1 MIMQG
6 PEGDHRRRSPAP
18 NHPWQHPQLRAAAA
32 ESSVE
37 PRSCKVTM
45 RVTQAEFHAIR
56 SRAGAT
62 SVSEF
67 LRQHFPSDLMRP
79 IGREP
84 GADAG

>member
-18 NHPWQHPQLRAAAA
+18 NHPWQHPQLRAAAS

-67 LRQHFPSDLMRP
+67 LRLHFPPELFTP
-79 IGREP
+79 KQPKNGKP
-84 GADAG
+84 